1 MSLNQQ
7 GGGKKKMAKKS
18 KKDSL
23 EHTHEDGTKHS
34 HKNGDKP
41 HEHEIT
47 SATVE
52 VKGGKV
58 DVYKKG
64 AKIRFEDKIEEQTR
78 EITKP
83 KNVYDPDYKLIDDTI
98 EDIKKESRR
107 VCTNDYSANNVYI
120 FLQNCLKKIS
130 LAEK

>member
-1 MSLNQQ
+1 
-7 GGGKKKMAKKS
+7 MAKS

-23 EHTHEDGTKHS
+23 EHTHEDGIKHL

-52 VKGGKV
+52 VKGEKV

-64 AKIRFEDKIEEQTR
+64 AKIRFEDKIDEQIRDVT
-78 EITKP
+78 TP
-83 KNVYDPDYKLIDDTI
+83 KNVYHPDYKIIDGTI
-98 EDIKKESRR
+98 EDIRKKSRK
-107 VCTNDYSANNVYI
+107 VCTNDYAVNNVYV
-120 FLQNCLKKIS
+120 FLQDCLKKIS